1 MPLKCPSCAK
11 TIPEQSAFCL
21 YCGNPIGRQ
30 PSAPVEFNRRPPL
43 QIRALILGLY
53 GALKPMPRK
62 AGQYQ
67 REGFYLR
74 FSLSDA
80 DGLPTVCDGMG
91 VAAVRIW
98 QIEPASSELLNK
110 LRTQATF
117 AFKGTL
123 FQFDS
128 QSGQPFFTY
137 RHPLKIYGLKL
148 QYTETF
154 ARVELQLMPAGSK
167 QTLHIPV
174 EMRIDAQE
182 A

>member
-1 MPLKCPSCAK
+1 MKCPSCGK

-21 YCGNPIGRQ
+21 YCGNAVGQQ
-30 PSAPVEFNRRPPL
+30 PSTPVEFNRRPPA
-43 QIRALILGLY
+43 QISALSLGLY
-53 GALKPMPRK
+53 GAIKPMPRK
-62 AGQYQ
+62 EGQYQ

-74 FSLSDA
+74 FTLSDA
-80 DGLPTVCDGMG
+80 AGLPTVCDGMG
-91 VAAVRIW
+91 VAGVRIW
-98 QIEPASSELLNK
+98 QLEPPSTEPIGK

-128 QSGQPFFTY
+128 QSGQPFFLY

-148 QYTETF
+148 HPAETY

>member
-1 MPLKCPSCAK
+1 MNCPSCSK

-21 YCGNPIGRQ
+21 YCGNPISRQ
-30 PSAPVEFNRRPPL
+30 SSSPVEFNRRPPA
-43 QIRALILGLY
+43 QISAVTLGLY
-53 GALKPMPRK
+53 GTLKPMPRK

-80 DGLPTVCDGMG
+80 AGLPTVCDGMG

-98 QIEPASSELLNK
+98 QIEPASNEPLNK

-117 AFKGTL
+117 AFKGSL

-128 QSGQPFFTY
+128 QNGQPFFTY

-148 QYTETF
+148 QNAQTY

-174 EMRIDAQE
+174 EMSINTQE

>member
-1 MPLKCPSCAK
+1 MQCPSCGK

-21 YCGNPIGRQ
+21 FCGNPIGRQ
-30 PSAPVEFNRRPPL
+30 PSAPVEFNRRLPV
-43 QIRALILGLY
+43 QISGLSLGLY
-53 GALKPMPRK
+53 GAIKPMPRR
-62 AGQYQ
+62 AGLYL

-74 FSLSDA
+74 FTLA
-80 DGLPTVCDGMG
+80 DTAGLPTVYDGMG

-98 QIEPASSELLNK
+98 QIEPASPEPQYK

-117 AFKGTL
+117 AFKGSL

-137 RHPLKIYGLKL
+137 RHPLKIYALKL
-148 QYTETF
+148 QDAETY

-167 QTLHIPV
+167 QTLHLPV
-174 EMRIDAQE
+174 EMKIDAQE